1 MSCKQLRMIVENKKA
16 FSRVPEAG
24 ANASGI
30 LEERM
35 TFTETK
41 ELLKDLKAARKYAC
55 RLKRD
60 LKELDNEDK

>member
-24 ANASGI
+24 ANASGS

-41 ELLKDLKAARKYAC
+41 ELLKDLKAAR
-55 RLKRD
+55 
-60 LKELDNEDK
+60 NG